1 MTMRLRT
8 VAHMAR
14 LSAWLQFFAPRPPQ
28 RDTID
33 LATRLAAL
41 PLSNAPLE
49 QPCTLRWN
57 DHAMPFIEAEN
68 DHDLA
73 VALGV
78 VHAHLRLGQME
89 LLRRVAHGRLSEM
102 VGAVAVPIDHTI
114 RIIDLARVVPDI
126 LRGLPGETRAWID
139 GYASGI
145 NHVLANAPLPHE
157 FALFDLKR
165 EPWQAAD
172 ILTLGRLLSFDN
184 AWLVWRGLLQS
195 YDQPGWQGLWAKLV
209 AHGGLQPTLE
219 DEAIAAAALA
229 AVNNR
234 SGSNALA
241 ISAKRA
247 GRSWLA
253 GDPHLGLSL
262 PCIWL
267 IAGYRTPQR
276 AAVGFMIPG
285 TPFLG
290 MGRSERIAWS
300 GTSLHAHASE
310 PCDVSQLEEAQLTTR
325 QETIKVRWGRSRQ
338 VDVRACEHGPIIS
351 DSALFKSGRQLALR
365 WIGHR
370 PSDEITAML
379 RLSSAETWSGFK
391 SALESFAVPG
401 LNMLYADSRGHIGH
415 ALAAWVPNHPPVEE
429 LIVPCAKTWTDI
441 LHADQLPSWCDPPS
455 GVLASANDRPS
466 HDSAEFM
473 IGRFFSPPGRADRLG
488 ALVEE
493 AATIDK
499 TTLACLQQDVKSE
512 TSLRSAQRLA
522 QTGRTERPLSDR
534 SAELLRLLES
544 WDGHYD
550 AKSRGASL
558 YELLLHDVANRF
570 YPKGTL
576 AAYGATWAMRD
587 LICADLQSAPDHEIA
602 PLVRAALKRQER
614 RGTIPAWG
622 ELHRLR
628 LEHSLGSLPGGRR
641 YRFFDLPVGGTS
653 DTVMKTSNALTKGRH
668 SVRFGSNARQIC
680 DMADPD
686 ENHFVLLG
694 GQDGWFGSTT
704 FLDQVSLWREG
715 RYVRLPLRREAVAAA
730 FPHVVQMT
738 PARA

>member
-14 LSAWLQFFAPRPPQ
+14 LSAWLRFLAPRPP
-28 RDTID
+28 RPGTID
-33 LATRLAAL
+33 LATRLGAL
-41 PLSNAPLE
+41 PLRSAPLE
-49 QPCTLRWN
+49 QPCTIRWN
-57 DHAMPFIEAEN
+57 DHAVPFIEAEN

-73 VALGV
+73 VALGA

-89 LLRRVAHGRLSEM
+89 VLRRVARGRLSEM
-102 VGAVAVPIDHTI
+102 VGAAAVPIDHTI
-114 RIIDLARVVPDI
+114 RIVDLARVVPEI
-126 LRGLPGETRAWID
+126 LRQLPGETRAWID
-139 GYASGI
+139 AYASGI
-145 NHVLANAPLPHE
+145 NHVLQNAPLPHE

-184 AWLVWRGLLQS
+184 TWLVWRGLLQS
-195 YDQPGWQGLWAKLV
+195 CDQPGWQELWAKLV
-209 AHGGLQPTLE
+209 AHGGLQPTLQ

-241 ISAKRA
+241 ISATRA

-267 IAGYRTPQR
+267 ITGYRTPQR

-310 PCDVSQLEEAQLTTR
+310 LCDVSQVEAAQLTTR
-325 QETIKVRWGRSRQ
+325 QETIKVRWGRPRQ
-338 VDVRACEHGPIIS
+338 VEVRSCEHGPIIS
-351 DSALFKSGRQLALR
+351 DSALFKSGRRLALR

-379 RLSSAETWSGFK
+379 RLSTAETWSGFK
-391 SALESFAVPG
+391 SALQTFAVPG
-401 LNMLYADSRGHIGH
+401 LNMLYADTGGHIGH
-415 ALAAWVPNHPPVEE
+415 ALAAWVPNHPPVDE
-429 LIVPCAKTWTDI
+429 LIVRGTKAWTDI
-441 LHADQLPSWCDPPS
+441 LHADRLPSWCDPPS

-466 HDSAEFM
+466 HESAEFM
-473 IGRFFSPPGRADRLG
+473 IGRFFSPPGRADRLSTL
-488 ALVEE
+488 AKE
-493 AATIDK
+493 AATVDVAM
-499 TTLACLQQDVKSE
+499 LGRLQQDVKSQ
-512 TSLRSAQRLA
+512 TSLTSAKRLA
-522 QTGRTERPLSDR
+522 QAAREEGLVNGR
-534 SAELLRLLES
+534 SAELLQLLES

-550 AKSRGASL
+550 MKSRGASL
-558 YELLLHDVANRF
+558 YELLLHDVAKGF
-570 YPKGTL
+570 YPKDTL
-576 AAYGATWAMRD
+576 AAYGATWALRD
-587 LICADLQSAPDHEIA
+587 LIRADLDSAPGHEIA
-602 PLVRAALKRQER
+602 PLVRTTLKRLQR
-614 RGTIPAWG
+614 RATIPAWG

-628 LEHSLGSLPGGRR
+628 LEHSLGSLPGGKR

-653 DTVMKTSNALTKGRH
+653 DTVMKTSNALAKGRH

-686 ENHFVLLG
+686 ENHFALLG

-704 FLDQVSLWREG
+704 FLDQVSLWRDG
-715 RYVRLPLRREAVAAA
+715 RYIRLPLRQEGVHAA

-738 PARA
+738 PAKA

>member
-1 MTMRLRT
+1 MRLRT

-14 LSAWLQFFAPRPPQ
+14 LSAWLQFIAPRPPR

-41 PLSNAPLE
+41 PLRNAPLA
-49 QPCTLRWN
+49 QTCTIRWN
-57 DHAMPFIEAEN
+57 DHAVPFVEAAN

-73 VALGV
+73 TALGL

-114 RIIDLARVVPDI
+114 RIIDLARVVPEI
-126 LRGLPGETRAWID
+126 LRQLPHETRAWID
-139 GYASGI
+139 AYASGI
-145 NHVLANAPLPHE
+145 NHVLENAPLPHE

-184 AWLVWRGLLQS
+184 TWLVWRGLLQS
-195 YDQPGWQGLWAKLV
+195 YDLPGWQELWAKLIT
-209 AHGGLQPTLE
+209 HGGPQPTSE

-241 ISAKRA
+241 ISASRA
-247 GRSWLA
+247 GRSWLV

-276 AAVGFMIPG
+276 AAVGFTIPG
-285 TPFLG
+285 APFLG

-310 PCDVSQLEEAQLTTR
+310 LLDISQLDETQLTTR
-325 QETIKVRWGRSRQ
+325 QETIRVRWGRPRQ
-338 VDVRACEHGPIIS
+338 VAVRSCEHGPIIS
-351 DSALFKSGRQLALR
+351 DSALFKNGRRLAMR
-365 WIGHR
+365 WMGHR

-379 RLSSAETWSGFK
+379 RLSAAETWSGFK
-391 SALESFAVPG
+391 SALKSFAVPG
-401 LNMLYADSRGHIGH
+401 LNMLYADTGGHIGH
-415 ALAAWVPNHPPVEE
+415 ALAAWVPNHAPVDD
-429 LIVPCAKTWTDI
+429 LIVPSTKTWTDI
-441 LHADQLPSWCDPPS
+441 LHADRLPSWCDPPS

-473 IGRFFSPPGRADRLG
+473 IGRFFSPPGRADRLST
-488 ALVEE
+488 LVEQ
-493 AATIDK
+493 AAAVDAAM
-499 TTLACLQQDVKSE
+499 LGRLQQDVKSQ
-512 TSLRSAQRLA
+512 TSHTTAQRLA
-522 QTGRTERPLSDR
+522 QAAREERRLPAR
-534 SAELLRLLES
+534 SVELLQMLES

-550 AKSRGASL
+550 VTSRGASL
-558 YELLLHDVANRF
+558 YELLLHDVTSRF
-570 YPKGTL
+570 YPRGTL
-576 AAYGATWAMRD
+576 AAYRATWAMRD
-587 LICADLQSAPDHEIA
+587 LICADLQAAPSHQVA
-602 PLVRAALKRQER
+602 PLVRASLKRLAR
-614 RGTIPAWG
+614 RGAIPAWG

-628 LEHSLGSLPGGRR
+628 LEHSLGSLPGGKR

-653 DTVMKTSNALTKGRH
+653 DTVMKTSNVLAKGRH
-668 SVRFGSNARQIC
+668 AVRFGSNARQVC

-715 RYVRLPLRREAVAAA
+715 RYIRLPLRPEAVRAA
-730 FPHVVQMT
+730 FPHVVQMM
-738 PARA
+738 PARR